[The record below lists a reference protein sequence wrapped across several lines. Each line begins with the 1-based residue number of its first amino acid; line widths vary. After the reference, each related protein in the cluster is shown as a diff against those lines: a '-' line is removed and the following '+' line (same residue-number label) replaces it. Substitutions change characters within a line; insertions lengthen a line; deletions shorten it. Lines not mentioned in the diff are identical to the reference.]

1 MKQSCA
7 AGQKSVRAHSH
18 PLKVRD
24 AAGSQA
30 CRIAVQGVRTAQSLI
45 SLRLA
50 EETPVAAFSDQPS
63 PTLTPKICCR
73 GENYIEVDVDVGSSR
88 TAANVV
94 GTVQGSLKSLVIDLA
109 VLLEG
114 HSPVSKPL
122 AAHHS
127 SPLSSLPVSSHW
139 NFLEERGLSLLHV
152 VKSAVLLEGHSPVS
166 AL

>member
-1 MKQSCA
+1 MQPA
-7 AGQKSVRAHSH
+7 AKRAEL
-18 PLKVRD
+18 P
-24 AAGSQA
+24 
-30 CRIAVQGVRTAQSLI
+30 CRVCTLRQSLI

-109 VLLEG
+109 VLLGGPQPGEQTSCLLIT
-114 HSPVSKPL
+114 HL
-122 AAHHS
+122 
-127 SPLSSLPVSSHW
+127 PLSSLPVSSHW